1 MRFDL
6 LYICLLCSVILA
18 TFYLV
23 LMPQPAL
30 LASLDLHSMQI
41 LSHITVQGPSPR
53 AALLLSIAGLLYL
66 KIIWRLINP
75 PRNY

>member
-6 LYICLLCSVILA
+6 LYICLLCSVILV

-53 AALLLSIAGLLYL
+53 AAIAQYCRFIIL
-66 KIIWRLINP
+66 KNHLEAD
-75 PRNY
+75 

>member
-6 LYICLLCSVILA
+6 LYICLLCSVILV

-41 LSHITVQGPSPR
+41 FKPHYR
-53 AALLLSIAGLLYL
+53 AGSIAQSGIIAQYCRFVIL
-66 KIIWRLINP
+66 KNHLAAD
-75 PRNY
+75 